1 MSSLAEPDWEALAR
15 HPHFREL
22 VSSRRR
28 FVARVTAVYC
38 LYFVA
43 FLALLAWAADFMS
56 REALGISL
64 ALWGGLSICALTVL
78 LAALYARRAPAWEAL
93 ARRVVEEAG
102 R

>member
-28 FVARVTAVYC
+28 FVARVTAFYC

-43 FLALLAWAADFMS
+43 FLALLGWAKDFMS
-56 REALGISL
+56 DEVLGISV
-64 ALWGGLSICALTVL
+64 ALWAGLSICALTVI
-78 LAALYARRAPAWEAL
+78 LAALYARRAPAWEAMG
-93 ARRVVEEAG
+93 RHVVDEAS

>member
-1 MSSLAEPDWEALAR
+1 MSSLAEPNWEALAR

-22 VSSRRR
+22 VANRRR
-28 FVARVTAVYC
+28 FVASVTAFYS

-43 FLALLAWAADFMS
+43 FLALLGYAKDFMAK
-56 REALGISL
+56 EVIGVTL

-78 LAALYARRAPAWEAL
+78 LAYAYARRAPAWERMAQ
-93 ARRVVEEAG
+93 RVVEEAA